1 MPPRPRSG
9 SRAPTLAEVGK
20 LAGVSATT
28 ASYAL
33 RNDARVVAATQQKVR
48 EAAAKLGYTPDPVLS
63 ALVARR
69 DLNRKHTVGTN
80 LAALVDDRWQE
91 HIHAGWFHSF
101 LDGMERACRRLGYA
115 LDVMRINRDLEAS
128 NRPDSILH
136 GRGIRGI
143 VLLPLFSQT
152 LSLRL
157 DWDRYSVIAVGS
169 PPKELPFHR
178 VGSAAFHGVEIIC
191 DKLRQLGYRRVGLA
205 HTLMAEKR
213 IGYEWLGGL
222 SKEVFLPDS
231 HLEMVPPCLP
241 DDFTPALFL
250 AWLEKNRPEVV
261 ITNSPSILD
270 WLKQARYR
278 VPRDIGV
285 ALVSR
290 GTTEVEAA
298 GLAQHL
304 DISGETA
311 IEQLHLLLLRGE
323 TGFPFSPKE
332 TLVRPHWVDGPT
344 LRKHKARTATKRG

>member
-1 MPPRPRSG
+1 MTARPRSD
-9 SRAPTLAEVGK
+9 SRAPTLADVGK

-33 RNDARVVAATQQKVR
+33 RNDARVLAATQQKVR
-48 EAAAKLGYTPDPVLS
+48 AAAAQLGYTPDPVLS

-69 DLNRKHTVGTN
+69 DLNRKHAVGTN
-80 LAALVDDRWQE
+80 LAALVDDRWQDN
-91 HIHAGWFHSF
+91 IRAGWFHAF

-115 LDVMRINRDLEAS
+115 LDVMRISRDLEAS

-143 VLLPLFSQT
+143 VLLPLFSPT

-157 DWDRYSVIAVGS
+157 NWDRYSVIAVGA

-178 VGSAAFHGVEIIC
+178 VGSAAFHAVQIIC
-191 DKLRQLGYRRVGLA
+191 DKLKQLGYRRIGLA
-205 HTLMAEKR
+205 HPLMAEKR
-213 IGYEWLGGL
+213 LGYEWLGGL
-222 SKEVFLPDS
+222 SKEIFLPDS
-231 HLEMVPPCLP
+231 QLEIVPPCLP
-241 DDFTPALFL
+241 DAFTPERFL
-250 AWLEKNRPEVV
+250 AWVEEHRPEVV
-261 ITNSPSILD
+261 ITNSPLILD
-270 WLKQARYR
+270 WLKQAKYR

-290 GTTEVEAA
+290 DTTDVEAA

-304 DISGETA
+304 DISGEMA

-323 TGFPFSPKE
+323 TGFPLSPKE

-344 LRKHKARTATKRG
+344 LRKHKARRAAKRR